1 MSPIFE
7 KKFFNPMDSNIS
19 KGPIDQ
25 LNPSLKASSI
35 SLYSLVICGTK
46 DEEYKIIFDI
56 TDQAYLPYL
65 SFLFINSKRLIF
77 FICRSI
83 FFEGKYSFLFK
94 SRASKIFFP
103 SDLLIL

>member
-1 MSPIFE
+1 MLPILE
-7 KKFFNPMDSNIS
+7 KKLSRPIDSSIS

-46 DEEYKIIFDI
+46 DEEYKIIFEI

-65 SFLFINSKRLIF
+65 SFLLIKRLDHYLS
-77 FICRSI
+77 CQ
-83 FFEGKYSFLFK
+83 
-94 SRASKIFFP
+94 
-103 SDLLIL
+103 